1 MSIKD
6 KYGLTDDQMHNVLER
21 TQESFEKVGMSDA
34 LKTGLGVAGMSL
46 ASAGVAYAI
55 PAAVEAVRESR
66 VRRNRDEYIANMTK
80 VFPEIKSIPKSDLH
94 TAYNSLAMHSPHV
107 LSDPLL
113 GGQTLKSMA
122 NYRQADISALNE
134 INKLRGGSLT
144 DQALLNASN
153 IAAGGLT
160 EGYKTYV
167 QQRDAA
173 AEQKYREGQD
183 TKRYDQ
189 QERHFKETYD
199 QRRDQFTEQQGAKK
213 EQFDDQQRAQKA
225 QFDAQQQQREDH
237 FAASFEQRET
247 QFANED
253 AYKADRDAVADAKWQ
268 AEQAIRGAKN
278 TREELSLIKSHTTMT
293 EALNADGSQ
302 KTDDQGRPL
311 YHSYQ
316 PGEQHARNTFEGH
329 APFINNTYHLGIPG
343 THPTRK
349 PSTYPKKTTKTA
361 SAADMLDIVTRL
373 RDRNS

>member
-1 MSIKD
+1 MNIKEM
-6 KYGLTDDQMHNVLER
+6 YGLTDDQMHNVLER

-153 IAAGGLT
+153 IAASGIND
-160 EGYKTYV
+160 GYKTYV
-167 QQRDAA
+167 MQRDAA
-173 AEQKYREGQD
+173 AEQAYRERMDRERMTLEGRKAGTEEGKLEEARTMNQYKRD
-183 TKRYDQ
+183 RDRLADKRYNAERRYSIARDVAQDAYRKDQ
-189 QERHFKETYD
+189 DALANAKFVMQQAKTDY
-199 QRRDQFTEQQGAKK
+199 RDK
-213 EQFDDQQRAQKA
+213 FDDQGNRIPNSY
-225 QFDAQQQQREDH
+225 DPREES
-237 FAASFEQRET
+237 AVRRRV
-247 QFANED
+247 
-253 AYKADRDAVADAKWQ
+253 RDALDA
-268 AEQAIRGAKN
+268 AK
-278 TREELSLIKSHTTMT
+278 R
-293 EALNADGSQ
+293 
-302 KTDDQGRPL
+302 
-311 YHSYQ
+311 
-316 PGEQHARNTFEGH
+316 
-329 APFINNTYHLGIPG
+329 
-343 THPTRK
+343 
-349 PSTYPKKTTKTA
+349 
-361 SAADMLDIVTRL
+361 
-373 RDRNS
+373 